1 MLPRNRTEVREND
14 SHMSD
19 LLWSNKTIWAN
30 KSLSSCSH
38 TLLTVGSQRNISQTS
53 MATIKRPLRLAM
65 ANKENARGR
74 HDLVLSDGLDGSRE
88 AWPEEQ

>member
-1 MLPRNRTEVREND
+1 
-14 SHMSD
+14 MSD

-74 HDLVLSDGLDGSRE
+74 HDLVLSDGLDGSLE